1 VPASLLSMAP
11 PRFRSRLR
19 RKRPRGN
26 GSLGN
31 WWLVWRMPVLLL
43 VVMAVW
49 WFGFRPVAQPR
60 DWARVEHS
68 FAMCGTRSAGEAG
81 CVVDGDTLILGFG
94 KAQRRIRLKGFDAP
108 ESNGACAAE
117 SQLAVQAREA
127 LHRWLGQGAF
137 EWDGGDTPPRDQ
149 YGREL
154 RAARRIA
161 TDGSTQYLADAMI
174 NSGLASGSGWGSTQ
188 RDWCK

>member
-1 VPASLLSMAP
+1 
-11 PRFRSRLR
+11 
-19 RKRPRGN
+19 
-26 GSLGN
+26 
-31 WWLVWRMPVLLL
+31 MPVLLL

-49 WFGFRPVAQPR
+49 WFGFRPVPQPR
-60 DWARVEHS
+60 DWARVEQD
-68 FAMCGTRSAGEAG
+68 FALCGERSGGLAG

-94 KAQRRIRLKGFDAP
+94 KAQRRIRLTGFDAP
-108 ESNGACAAE
+108 ELNGACAAE

-127 LHRWLGQGAF
+127 LHQWLEQGAF

-174 NSGLASGSGWGSTQ
+174 NAGLASGSGWGSTQ